1 MLAAPFC
8 RELQFGNML
17 TSRMQSHVPRC
28 LFGSPNPKDSV
39 ELLQESLDMERS
51 KFERRW
57 GIDPCQEDKENV
69 QRKFER
75 SPRKNRSSPYSR
87 QTCIHVR
94 GEFVIVVDV
103 VVVVVVVVVVDDAPR
118 AAILHCCIGQVT

>member
-8 RELQFGNML
+8 RELHFGNML

-87 QTCIHVR
+87 QTCIHDYWRSRKSCDVTKKSL
-94 GEFVIVVDV
+94 VSSVD
-103 VVVVVVVVVVDDAPR
+103 PNQM
-118 AAILHCCIGQVT
+118 IKKQEPQKTTN